1 MADLIGRHYFLSGK
15 VQGVWFRASTKEQA
29 DLLGVTGWV
38 RNLSDGR
45 VEVLAYGEK
54 DAALSLLYRVRRDV
68 LSREDLV
75 QVVPRA
81 SFERRPH
88 WTSIWKASAGAEC
101 VIWPTEIRSTPV

>member
-54 DAALSLLYRVRRDV
+54 DQIEKLHIWLQKGPERALVSDFFC
-68 LSREDLV
+68 EEQPWQACQAFLV
-75 QVVPRA
+75 
-81 SFERRPH
+81 
-88 WTSIWKASAGAEC
+88 K
-101 VIWPTEIRSTPV
+101 